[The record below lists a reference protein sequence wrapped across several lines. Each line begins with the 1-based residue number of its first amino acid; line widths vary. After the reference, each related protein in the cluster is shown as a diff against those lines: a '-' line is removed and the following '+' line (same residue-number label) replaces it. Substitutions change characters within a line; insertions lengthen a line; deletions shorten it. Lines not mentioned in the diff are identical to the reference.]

1 AAAYVD
7 CFRSYEQFYRIVQQ
21 LSLFFLSLL
30 DLLVSTTLTPDDTV
44 NLFSYG
50 VLRLTPRVL
59 SSGGSS
65 WSYLRKG
72 NVSSHAEPGSRVA
85 SSGPTLD
92 RLHGFQHSSSVG
104 GDNYRIVR
112 PLQHGKW
119 SRGKDGFLVTDIWGV
134 EVGNL
139 VPTTPTVWLQQT
151 EHKMYLCAY
160 QHKSLTIILLIPV
173 TSMLNGEE
181 GISMLKQQ
189 LLENASAKIFKVEEK
204 LAKGWGGEN
213 AYHVKGYRYLL
224 VDGDRNISRASPP
237 GKVTTLTKL

>member
-1 AAAYVD
+1 MGLWVD
-7 CFRSYEQFYRIVQQ
+7 SRFDVFQ
-21 LSLFFLSLL
+21 
-30 DLLVSTTLTPDDTV
+30 DDTV

-59 SSGGSS
+59 SSGGST
-65 WSYLRKG
+65 WSYVRKG
-72 NVSSHAEPGSRVA
+72 SISSHAEPGSRMA
-85 SSGPTLD
+85 NSGSALD
-92 RLHGFQHSSSVG
+92 RSSAG

-112 PLQHGKW
+112 PLQNGKW

-189 LLENASAKIFKVEEK
+189 LLENVSFLI
-204 LAKGWGGEN
+204 
-213 AYHVKGYRYLL
+213 LL
-224 VDGDRNISRASPP
+224 CDYTSCS
-237 GKVTTLTKL
+237 